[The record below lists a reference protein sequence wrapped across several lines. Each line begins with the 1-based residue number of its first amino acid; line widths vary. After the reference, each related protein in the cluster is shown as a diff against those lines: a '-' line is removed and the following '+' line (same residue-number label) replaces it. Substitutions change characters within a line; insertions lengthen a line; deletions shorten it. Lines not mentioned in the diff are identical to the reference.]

1 MAADVSYINDVRQGD
16 TVKARVFTL
25 TSDGSPYDLT
35 GITIVSQWALR
46 NHRLTFSIGSGITVT
61 DAAGGVFQIDAFDV
75 EHAGVWEFKIE
86 FVTPGTPDITET
98 LFFGTLNVLECP

>member
-25 TSDGSPYDLT
+25 TSDGSPYD
-35 GITIVSQWALR
+35 R
-46 NHRLTFSIGSGITVT
+46 NHRLTLSIGSGITVT

-98 LFFGTLNVLECP
+98 LFFGTLTVLECP